1 MSHFSSKILMIS
13 PDKFRNNEHTLLDN
27 VFQSKKTNQNQIEH
41 LAIKEFNRLRELI
54 SNSGIEVFSFDDDSK
69 FEGLKY

>member
-27 VFQSKKTNQNQIEH
+27 VFQSKKTNENDVQIQA
-41 LAIKEFNRLRELI
+41 LKEF
-54 SNSGIEVFSFDDDSK
+54 D
-69 FEGLKY
+69 